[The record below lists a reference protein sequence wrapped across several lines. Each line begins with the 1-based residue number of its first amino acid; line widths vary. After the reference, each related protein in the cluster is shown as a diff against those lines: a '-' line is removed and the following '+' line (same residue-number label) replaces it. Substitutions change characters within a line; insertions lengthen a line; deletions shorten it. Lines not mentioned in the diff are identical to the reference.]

1 MRFVIQS
8 YGSKFLQCCG
18 NVVAMLG
25 NVLTMLGNVLTMLG
39 NVLTMLIVIQSE
51 RTDYEN

>member
-25 NVLTMLGNVLTMLG
+25 NVLTMLGNVLTML
-39 NVLTMLIVIQSE
+39 IVIQSE